1 MAANMIDDAAPGGV
15 QLSSTVPDLTL
26 AEAVQVAARLYGI
39 DAEAVLLTSERDE
52 NFRLETADGR
62 FYLLKIS
69 NPSDSDEIVDL
80 QTACLDHV
88 ARVDPAQ
95 PVPRVLRTLAG
106 ANGDHILLSDG
117 RRCAVRMLTY
127 LEGVPAKS
135 TARSSEQR
143 VQMGAALAQLD
154 LALRDFVHPAAAHDL
169 HWNVSRANQLAHLVD
184 EIEGDAPR
192 KLVRHFMDRFVST
205 VLPQLGAMRTQA
217 IHNDYHFYNVLV
229 AADDPRRVTGIID
242 FGDMIHAPLVGEI
255 GTGAAYQMAD
265 APDPLGAAADF
276 VGGFHAIFPIL
287 PQEQAIL
294 ADLMATRHLISVLI
308 SEWRSRRHPENYDYI
323 MRHNPA
329 AWDALRLMAD
339 LSQDEARDRLLAN
352 VRSGDDK

>member
-1 MAANMIDDAAPGGV
+1 MSANMTTDTTAKGV
-15 QLSSTVPDLTL
+15 QLSSSVPDLSL
-26 AEAVQVAARLYGI
+26 AQAQQVAARLFGI
-39 DAEAVLLTSERDE
+39 SGKAALLTSERDE
-52 NFRLETADGR
+52 NFRIEAADGR

-80 QTACLDHV
+80 QTACLDHIEK
-88 ARVDPAQ
+88 VDPTQ
-95 PVPRVLRTLAG
+95 PTPRVLRTLAG
-106 ANGDHILLSDG
+106 ANGDHIMLADG

-135 TARSSEQR
+135 TARSRQQR
-143 VQMGAALAQLD
+143 VHMGATLAQLD
-154 LALRDFVHPAAAHDL
+154 LALRDFSHPAAAHDL
-169 HWNVSRANQLAHLVD
+169 HWNVSRADQLAPLVD
-184 EIEGDAPR
+184 AIEGDKPR
-192 KLVRHFMDRFVST
+192 KLVRHFMDRFVGT
-205 VLPQLGAMRTQA
+205 VMPRLPHVRAQA

-229 AADDPRRVTGIID
+229 AEDDPCRVTGIID
-242 FGDMIHAPLVGEI
+242 FGDMVHAPLVGEI
-255 GTGAAYQMAD
+255 ATGASYQMAD
-265 APDPLGAAADF
+265 AADPLAAAAEF
-276 VGGFHAIFPIL
+276 VGGYHAILPIL
-287 PQEQAIL
+287 PEEQAIL

-308 SEWRSRRHPENYDYI
+308 SEWRSRHHPENYDYI